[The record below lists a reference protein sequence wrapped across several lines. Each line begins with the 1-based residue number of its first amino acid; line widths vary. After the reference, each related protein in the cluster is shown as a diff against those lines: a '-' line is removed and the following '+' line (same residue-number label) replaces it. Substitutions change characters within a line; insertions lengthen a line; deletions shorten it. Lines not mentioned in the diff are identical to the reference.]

1 MTNNNSW
8 KSKISLFL
16 FSQTVSTLG
25 SSVVNFSILWYITLK
40 YSSGTFITILVLCTF
55 VPQILISLFAGVW
68 ADKYNKKFIIML
80 SDSFIALA
88 TFIIVLFSLA
98 GNHSLYIMYAAT
110 IVRSI
115 GSGIQTPAISA
126 VIPEITPEDKLL
138 KINGIN
144 NTLQSVV
151 ALLSPAI
158 GGVILGSLGIIYS
171 LMFDIVT
178 AVIGVG
184 ILSFLKIPE
193 NQNKTEIHESGYSQL
208 KSGLKYAKNN
218 IAINRMLRFFTVIY
232 ILVTPIAF
240 LYPLLIKRVFG
251 DDIGKL
257 TLTEV
262 LWSIGM
268 ILGGLA
274 VTFTKNVKN
283 KIKLFLI
290 VYFIIGIDFYIL
302 GLTRDFNVL
311 LITLF
316 LGGIFVIIGD
326 TAEMTFIQENTDPE
340 MMGRVLSMINLI
352 RVFIFP
358 VSILFFGPF
367 ADKIRLDYLIA
378 GTSFLISIFAL
389 TKFFNKEFMKMG
401 KRS

>member
-25 SSVVNFSILWYITLK
+25 SFVVNFSILWYITLK

-88 TFIIVLFSLA
+88 TFIIVIFFLA

-184 ILSFLKIPE
+184 I
-193 NQNKTEIHESGYSQL
+193 
-208 KSGLKYAKNN
+208 
-218 IAINRMLRFFTVIY
+218 
-232 ILVTPIAF
+232 
-240 LYPLLIKRVFG
+240 
-251 DDIGKL
+251 
-257 TLTEV
+257 
-262 LWSIGM
+262 
-268 ILGGLA
+268 
-274 VTFTKNVKN
+274 
-283 KIKLFLI
+283 
-290 VYFIIGIDFYIL
+290 
-302 GLTRDFNVL
+302 
-311 LITLF
+311 
-316 LGGIFVIIGD
+316 
-326 TAEMTFIQENTDPE
+326 
-340 MMGRVLSMINLI
+340 
-352 RVFIFP
+352 
-358 VSILFFGPF
+358 
-367 ADKIRLDYLIA
+367 
-378 GTSFLISIFAL
+378 
-389 TKFFNKEFMKMG
+389 
-401 KRS
+401 